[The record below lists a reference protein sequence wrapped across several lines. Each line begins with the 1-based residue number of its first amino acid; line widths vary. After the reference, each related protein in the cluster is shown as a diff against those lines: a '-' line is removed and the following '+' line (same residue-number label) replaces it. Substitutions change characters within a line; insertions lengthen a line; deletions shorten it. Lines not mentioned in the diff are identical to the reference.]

1 MVLHTLARSRSAWA
15 PLVESRVSA
24 RQFHASISR
33 SLHEVPSL
41 IYKEE
46 FEAKGIAGFLTKES
60 YDIAYNKNM
69 AFLVDRLNKATKGS
83 DHENST
89 TKQLVLS
96 FARNPSMA
104 AVFSAASMA
113 HNTHFFFDSL
123 SPSLDTNSLDNYP
136 LLKEALI
143 KSFGSID
150 TLWRTM
156 LTTANAMT
164 GPGFVWLVQAKQRST
179 SAAGNTSSLPEYRIL
194 TTYNAGTPYPEAIY
208 RQQGVDQSTA
218 IGYNG
223 SAGSFGSTS
232 ARGRDTPK
240 LPPGTELITPA
251 LCVSTWEHCYLPEY
265 GVDGKAKYL
274 IEWWKS
280 INWGAVDNRV
290 EKRQK
295 LGDNNVFDKGPS
307 V

>member
-1 MVLHTLARSRSAWA
+1 M
-15 PLVESRVSA
+15 
-24 RQFHASISR
+24 AS
-33 SLHEVPSL
+33 V
-41 IYKEE
+41 
-46 FEAKGIAGFLTKES
+46 
-60 YDIAYNKNM
+60 
-69 AFLVDRLNKATKGS
+69 
-83 DHENST
+83 
-89 TKQLVLS
+89 
-96 FARNPSMA
+96 FA
-104 AVFSAASMA
+104 AASMA

-123 SPSLDTNSLDNYP
+123 SPSLDSNKLENYP
-136 LLKEALI
+136 TLQEALI

-208 RQQGVDQSTA
+208 RQQGVDQNTA

-232 ARGRDTPK
+232 ARGRETPK

-251 LCVSTWEHCYLPEY
+251 LCVSTWEHCYLPQY

-290 EKRQK
+290 EKRQI
-295 LGDNNVFDKGPS
+295 LGDSNGFDKGPR

>member
-1 MVLHTLARSRSAWA
+1 MVLQRLARSRSAWA
-15 PLVESRVSA
+15 SLLGSRTSA
-24 RQFHASISR
+24 RQFHASIPT
-33 SLHEVPSL
+33 SLHEVPNL

-46 FEAKGIAGFLTKES
+46 FEEKGIAGLLQPEN
-60 YDIAYNKNM
+60 YDIAYNQNM
-69 AFLVDRLNKATKGS
+69 AFLVDRLNKATKGT

-96 FARNPSMA
+96 LARNPTMA
-104 AVFSAASMA
+104 SVFAAASMA

-123 SPSLDTNSLDNYP
+123 SPSLDSNKLENYP
-136 LLKEALI
+136 TLQEALI

-208 RQQGVDQSTA
+208 RQQGVDQNTA
-218 IGYNG
+218 LGYNG

-232 ARGRDTPK
+232 ARGRETPK

-251 LCVSTWEHCYLPEY
+251 LCVSTWEHCYLPQY

-290 EKRQK
+290 EKRQI
-295 LGDNNVFDKGPS
+295 LGDSNGFDKGPR

>member
-1 MVLHTLARSRSAWA
+1 LLQSGT
-15 PLVESRVSA
+15 
-24 RQFHASISR
+24 
-33 SLHEVPSL
+33 
-41 IYKEE
+41 
-46 FEAKGIAGFLTKES
+46 
-60 YDIAYNKNM
+60 
-69 AFLVDRLNKATKGS
+69 

-96 FARNPSMA
+96 LARNPTMA
-104 AVFSAASMA
+104 SVFAAASMA

-123 SPSLDTNSLDNYP
+123 SPSLDSNKLENYP
-136 LLKEALI
+136 LLQDALI

-208 RQQGVDQSTA
+208 RQQGVDQNTA

-295 LGDNNVFDKGPS
+295 LGDNNVFDKGS
-307 V
+307 SL